1 MVDKNKRQ
9 SMRFSD
15 SELKIIKDAFS
26 GNMEL
31 LQAIRKV
38 FLQLPLSAVDQAML
52 LTVKNPEILRIIRK
66 AYLPE
71 IEGDAPF
78 HQVVDLWLT
87 VEIKG
92 KDPKDAY
99 LEMVAREKLIAY
111 LDQQLRVLGGEV
123 VADPIVFA
131 ELTKILPKTKADEV
145 YSNMIVRNTVIQ
157 HNEMQVA
164 MFDVLAGKKEES
176 VEETKKRLAQNST
189 K

>member
-1 MVDKNKRQ
+1 MVENKKRQ
-9 SMRFSD
+9 SIRFSD
-15 SELKIIKDAFS
+15 TEMKIIKDVFA
-26 GNMEL
+26 GNIEL

-52 LTVKNPEILRIIRK
+52 ITVKNADILKVIRK

-78 HQVVDLWLT
+78 HQVIDLWMT

-99 LEMVAREKLIAY
+99 LEMVAREKLITY
-111 LDQQLRVLGGEV
+111 LDQQLQVLGGASFE
-123 VADPIVFA
+123 DGIKFA
-131 ELTKILPKTKADEV
+131 ELTKILPKTKADEMYV
-145 YSNMIVRNTVIQ
+145 NMVVRNTVIQ
-157 HNEMQVA
+157 HNEMQIA
-164 MFDVLAGKKEES
+164 MFDVLAGRKDETT
-176 VEETKKRLAQNST
+176 EETKERLAKDSS